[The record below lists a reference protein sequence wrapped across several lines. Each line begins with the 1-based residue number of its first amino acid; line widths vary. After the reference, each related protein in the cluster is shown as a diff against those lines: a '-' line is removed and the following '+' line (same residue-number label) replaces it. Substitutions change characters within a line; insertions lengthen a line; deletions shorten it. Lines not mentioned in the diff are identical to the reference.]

1 MEKAGEG
8 SAKRKGSMSLLEP
21 PPEKIEKSRVLAF
34 TIVALVMV
42 LAVVL
47 WFTFRYYPEKKA
59 ASEFFDALVAGETDK
74 AYTLW
79 KPTASY
85 RKDDFLADWGP
96 SGYYGPVKSY
106 KIMGAKA
113 PNKSD
118 SIAVNI
124 ALRPYAPLPDA
135 SDAEKSR
142 KTRVVTL
149 WVSPSDKSFSFP
161 P

>member
-1 MEKAGEG
+1 
-8 SAKRKGSMSLLEP
+8 MSLLEP
-21 PPEKIEKSRVLAF
+21 PTEKPEKSRVLAF
-34 TIVALVMV
+34 TIASVVLVA
-42 LAVVL
+42 AVIL

-59 ASEFFDALVAGETDK
+59 ADQFFAALTSGDTAK

-79 KPTASY
+79 KPSSSY
-85 RKDDFLADWGP
+85 TMNDFLADWGP

-113 PNKSD
+113 PKDSS
-118 SIAVNI
+118 SIAVNVAI
-124 ALRPYAPLPDA
+124 SPYAPLPEE

-142 KTRVVTL
+142 KTKVVTL
-149 WVSPSDKSFSFP
+149 WVQPGDKSFSFP